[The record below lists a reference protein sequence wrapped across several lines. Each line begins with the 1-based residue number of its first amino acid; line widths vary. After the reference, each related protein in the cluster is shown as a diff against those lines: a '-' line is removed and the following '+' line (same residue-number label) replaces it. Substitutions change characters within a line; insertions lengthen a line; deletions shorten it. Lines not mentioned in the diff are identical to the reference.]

1 MIAAFGPTRRTRRPA
16 LGLDVTTCDGRDV
29 PVSEEILLERS
40 FCRLLRF
47 RRTTSRPDP
56 KLLVVAPMSG
66 HFSALLRD
74 LLAALLPDHDV
85 HLVHW
90 RDARDVPTT
99 DGPFGLEDY
108 IADLMDC
115 IRAVD
120 GDLHVMGVCQ
130 SAIPVIAAT
139 ALLAADKMP
148 VAPASMILFNG
159 MIDPRIRPSRVARL
173 SAAQASVWF
182 MRACMSTVPAPH
194 AGAGRLVYP
203 AILRHQ
209 ALLGHLA
216 RHVAT
221 GGELLDKLWQDDGAD
236 PSRHPFAEQYLSVMD
251 LPAQFVLDTI
261 RFTFQEAALASG
273 TLTWRGIAVDPLAIR
288 RTALLTIE
296 GGHDDVSSVGQTEVA
311 HSLCRNIPTE
321 QHAHYLHP
329 EAGHFGTFHG
339 KLWRDDVLPRV
350 ADFIRMPRA
359 KATVHAAK
367 PGAAHRRTARA
378 SVGQ

>member
-148 VAPASMILFNG
+148 VEPASMILFNG

-173 SAAQASVWF
+173 SAAQASAWF

-216 RHVAT
+216 RRRRRPVTTSLRRTVSVGNGSAGAIRPRHDPLYLP
-221 GGELLDKLWQDDGAD
+221 GGGVGERHSDLAGYRGRPLGD
-236 PSRHPFAEQYLSVMD
+236 PSH
-251 LPAQFVLDTI
+251 
-261 RFTFQEAALASG
+261 
-273 TLTWRGIAVDPLAIR
+273 
-288 RTALLTIE
+288 
-296 GGHDDVSSVGQTEVA
+296 
-311 HSLCRNIPTE
+311 
-321 QHAHYLHP
+321 
-329 EAGHFGTFHG
+329 
-339 KLWRDDVLPRV
+339 RV
-350 ADFIRMPRA
+350 AD
-359 KATVHAAK
+359 
-367 PGAAHRRTARA
+367 HRRRP
-378 SVGQ
+378 